1 MTTMAMATARSE
13 TRTLAAIGAG
23 LLLGLAY
30 TLSPL
35 TVLSL
40 GVLIWATIAAS
51 RGLSESEQRW
61 FWCLMAVAVVAR
73 LVAVALLFYF
83 ADPAHPFASFFGD
96 VELYKFRSVWLRNL
110 GQSIPISPAD
120 VIYSDDPV
128 GRTGY
133 MYVLAFV
140 QALVGDAPYGLHM
153 LSMVLYLCGVLA
165 IYRFMRSAFGGTVAM
180 AGLIVLLFLPSL
192 ALWSISVLKEPMNV
206 FMLVGELMCAVWIV
220 RAPHW
225 WQKALAAIG
234 VIVFGLA
241 MDSLRAGGLITAVA
255 GTIGGLLLAFVVSR
269 GRRLLFALV
278 AAPIAIALLASTPAV
293 QDRVL
298 TNLRIGA
305 FQHAG
310 HVLTPGYTYRLVD
323 SNYYPNRVQLVFHLP
338 PTDAGQYAIK
348 AVWSYFAEPLPWKTE
363 SRTLV
368 AYMPEQFVW
377 YLMVLLVPV
386 GVVAGMR
393 RDALITSLLVMHA
406 AGAIVLVS
414 LISGNI
420 GTLIRHRSLVL
431 LYLVWLSALGALECV
446 RWFIGAREEGSRVD
460 GDR

>member
-1 MTTMAMATARSE
+1 MTTMAMAMGRGE
-13 TRTLAAIGAG
+13 TRTMFAVGAG
-23 LLLGLAY
+23 LVLGLAY

-40 GVLIWATIAAS
+40 GVLIWATVAAS
-51 RGLSESEQRW
+51 RGLSEGEQRW

-73 LVAVALLFYF
+73 LAAVAVLFYF

-96 VELYKFRSVWLRNL
+96 EELYKFRSVWLRNL

-153 LSMVLYLCGVLA
+153 MSIALYLCGVLA
-165 IYRFMRSAFGGTVAM
+165 IYRFARAAFGNTVAM
-180 AGLIVLLFLPSL
+180 AGLSVLLFLPSL

-225 WQKALAAIG
+225 SQKALAAVG
-234 VIVFGLA
+234 VIAFGFA

-269 GRRLLFALV
+269 GRRVLIALV
-278 AAPIAIALLASTPAV
+278 AAPLAVALLASSAAV

-298 TNLRIGA
+298 ANLRIGA

-323 SNYYPNRVQLVFHLP
+323 SNYYPNRVQLLYHLP
-338 PTDAGQYAIK
+338 PTDAGRYALK

-363 SRTLV
+363 SRALV

-377 YLMVLLVPV
+377 YLMVLLLPI
-386 GVVAGMR
+386 GVVAGLR
-393 RDALITSLLVMHA
+393 RDIVLTAMLVMHA

-420 GTLIRHRSLVL
+420 GTLIRHRSLAVV
-431 LYLVWLSALGALECV
+431 YLVWLAALGAHECV
-446 RWFIGAREEGSRVD
+446 RRFIGAREEGSRV
-460 GDR
+460 